1 MAGAGRSA
9 ALIAALVMLGWL
21 GVSAPGRFDRDA
33 LQFANAWRSAALD
46 AAFASLTWLGS
57 LRVLLPL
64 VAALGIWL
72 WRRGRRGEAR
82 FLVLALL
89 GASALAE
96 VAKQMVQRPRPD
108 LFAALTPVLSPFS
121 FPSAHAMQVTA
132 VAVAA
137 WMLVRRQAPGHWSRN
152 LPALLLAVVM
162 LVDVSRIY
170 LQVHY
175 PGDVLA
181 GSIAGGAWAV
191 GLGRWMLKAASRTR
205 V

>member
-1 MAGAGRSA
+1 MKAGAGRGA
-9 ALIAALVMLGWL
+9 ALIAALGMLGWL

-72 WRRGRRGEAR
+72 WRRDQRGEGR

-137 WMLVRRQAPGHWSRN
+137 WMLVRRLAPGHGHWV
-152 LPALLLAVVM
+152 LPALLLMVA

-191 GLGRWMLKAASRTR
+191 GLGRWMLKTARPTR